1 MAKEKGISKTPPMR
15 ALEAAGVPYQVHIH
29 ARKQYTAEGV
39 AEDLKVPLAWVVKA
53 MIVQRSDGRFALFVV
68 PGDKRLSMK
77 KAAAALNDKGAS
89 LAPEREVLRATGYQV
104 GSVSVTGFRRDD
116 IPGFI
121 DQSVMAAERIII
133 SAGRPD
139 AGIEMSPADLPKIIP
154 NAQLGDYC
162 EG

>member
-15 ALEAAGVPYQVHIH
+15 ALEAAGVPYRVHVH

-39 AEDLKVPLAWVVKA
+39 AEDLGVPLAWVVKA
-53 MIVQRSDGRFALFVV
+53 MIIQRSDGQFALFVV

-77 KAAAALNDKGAS
+77 KVAAALNDKGAS

>member
-1 MAKEKGISKTPPMR
+1 MAKEKGISKTAPMR
-15 ALEAAGVPYQVHIH
+15 ALDTAGVPYQIH
-29 ARKQYTAEGV
+29 LHAKNQYTAEGV
-39 AEDLKVPLAWVVKA
+39 AQDLGVPLAWVVKA
-53 MIVQRSDGRFALFVV
+53 MIVQRSDGKFALFVV

-77 KAAAALNDKGAS
+77 KVALALNDKGVS

-104 GSVSVTGFRRDD
+104 GSVSVAGFRRDD

-121 DQSVMAAERIII
+121 DQNVMKAERIII

-139 AGIEMSPADLPKIIP
+139 AGIEMSPADLPQIIL
-154 NAQLGDYC
+154 NAQIGDYT